1 MDKASSYAKSG
12 LDLAKSNPMTL
23 LALLFSVVL
32 FILVCVNMF
41 SLMGV
46 NDNEVSGDSKTKVT
60 NAKRSSYGVG
70 VMALIGCAIALFN
83 HFMNKKAES
92 K

>member
-12 LDLAKSNPMTL
+12 LDMAKSNPKTL

-32 FILVCVNMF
+32 FILVCVNIF

-46 NDNEVSGDSKTKVT
+46 KDNEVSGDSKTKVT
-60 NAKRSSYGVG
+60 NATRSGYGVG
-70 VMALIGCAIALFN
+70 VMALIGCVIAVFN
-83 HFMNKKAES
+83 HMLMNRKE
-92 K
+92 

>member
-1 MDKASSYAKSG
+1 MDKASAYAKSG
-12 LDLAKSNPMTL
+12 LDMAKSNPKTL

-32 FILVCVNMF
+32 FILVCVNIF

-46 NDNEVSGDSKTKVT
+46 KDNEVSGASKTKVT
-60 NAKRSSYGVG
+60 NAKRSGYGIG
-70 VMALIGCAIALFN
+70 VMALIGCGIAFYN
-83 HFMNKKAES
+83 HTQS